1 MRIGGSYKKAV
12 YKEYTDGSFT
22 EHKKRVAE
30 EAHLG
35 LLGKLSKVISRER
48 LMRINVHR
56 SPLQLQG
63 GPSAPLPPAGAAAAP
78 SPARHLSCRSSGRQC
93 CGGPQLAGGILHRG
107 PRRSGSE
114 FQGQALGL
122 ALLITWLL
130 LAWLWTES
138 EVGADLCRSLSKEK
152 NCSACHWAS
161 MRNGHW
167 WFRPCAGD
175 LVRGHTGPG
184 AVPRAISHRW
194 Q

>member
-22 EHKKRVAE
+22 EQKKRLAE

-35 LLGKLSKVISRER
+35 LLGKLSKIISRER
-48 LMRINVHR
+48 LMRIDFHH
-56 SPLQLQG
+56 SPFQLQG
-63 GPSAPLPPAGAAAAP
+63 RALGSTA
-78 SPARHLSCRSSGRQC
+78 SCRCC
-93 CGGPQLAGGILHRG
+93 CGAFLRETPEGVRAPEGSAVVVPSLPGGILHRG

-130 LAWLWTES
+130 LAWPWTES

-161 MRNGHW
+161 ARNWDW
-167 WFRPCAGD
+167 WFRPCARD
-175 LVRGHTGPG
+175 LVRGHAGPG
-184 AVPRAISHRW
+184 AVPRAVSH
-194 Q
+194 